1 MATSDSGCSAD
12 IQKKLKEVITCCICT
27 NTYDD
32 PRLLPCFHTFCMRC
46 LVETAKHSDK
56 YSGDIM
62 PCPICREDVAIAEED
77 FSALPKNFFMHE
89 LMEFEIQ
96 AASAVKTVADEIIN
110 RIKDDVETLSVCSSN
125 AAAKKQVLEQQKTEM
140 IEAIGVTHVLLT
152 NARDDLKKVNYR
164 HADILVRKLESM
176 MQIKLKEIDTKSSPH
191 DNHLASLESFQ
202 MYCQHVLES
211 RSAAEVCQL
220 ARDIRTQRNELQGS
234 HKCRMKTQFK
244 TLNVIFRPTRSD
256 VDEFLPMKNTV
267 GYVQSNSR

>member
-1 MATSDSGCSAD
+1 MATSDNDCSVD
-12 IQKKLKEVITCCICT
+12 IQKKVKEVITCCICT

-62 PCPICREDVAIAEED
+62 PCPICREDVSITEEG
-77 FSALPKNFFMHE
+77 FSKLPKNFFMHE

-96 AASAVKTVADEIIN
+96 APLAVKTDADEIIN
-110 RIKDDVETLSVCSSN
+110 RIKDDVKTLSVCSSN

-140 IEAIGVTHVLLT
+140 LEAIGVTHVLLT
-152 NARDDLKKVNYR
+152 NARDDLKKVIDR
-164 HADILVRKLESM
+164 HADILVRKLEFT
-176 MQIKLKEIDTKSSPH
+176 MQVKLKEIDAKSNAL
-191 DNHLASLESFQ
+191 DNHMASLESFQ

-220 ARDIRTQRNELQGS
+220 ARDIRTQRNELKRS

-244 TLNVIFRPTRSD
+244 TRNVIFTRSN
-256 VDEFLPMKNTV
+256 VDEFLQMKNTV
-267 GYVQSNSR
+267 GYIQGNSR